1 MEWRTWTIMY
11 KKTRDN
17 AQPKHAAVADMRNS
31 LMMNPQER
39 EKGGTIFDRKG
50 AQPHTKGGIAPDVNR

>member
-1 MEWRTWTIMY
+1 MY

-17 AQPKHAAVADMRNS
+17 TQPKHAAVADMRNS
-31 LMMNPQER
+31 MMMNPQER